1 MNIGTNRI
9 AILTIVLAFTCSCA
23 LAQNAPLGA
32 ALPLSP
38 AAANDSRPAPDLR
51 ALSDAI
57 AALEAQVQTL
67 SAQMADLRKQQQESS
82 EEASRLRQELAQT
95 KAQLD
100 SKMKEGATLASSATP
115 TYAAASSTSETSSP
129 SPVASSNPAPQ
140 NATAADAP
148 KEQSVEERVGRLEEN
163 QQMIDGKLDDQYQ
176 TKIESGSKYRVRL
189 SGVVMLNLYTY
200 RGQVDNS
207 DFPAIAVPP
216 DPLGSSGAFGGSLR
230 QSRIGF
236 EVFGPDV
243 WGAHTSASIQF
254 DFAGGFSQ
262 TENGNVLG
270 IPRLRTGT
278 IHFDWTN
285 TSLVAGQDYLFF
297 APLQPTSLAQF
308 ADPPLSYAG
317 NLWAWVPQVRVEHRF
332 ELGNGRKITVA
343 GGIIDSLSGD
353 LPDPGANLSPSWG
366 EQSNQPG
373 YAARIALTMPLF
385 DKPMTFGTGIYYGR
399 QFWGS
404 AASLTAGSPL
414 RT

>member
-1 MNIGTNRI
+1 
-9 AILTIVLAFTCSCA
+9 
-23 LAQNAPLGA
+23 
-32 ALPLSP
+32 LSP

-189 SGVVMLNLYTY
+189 SGVDVESLYL
-200 RGQVDNS
+200 S
-207 DFPAIAVPP
+207 
-216 DPLGSSGAFGGSLR
+216 
-230 QSRIGF
+230 
-236 EVFGPDV
+236 
-243 WGAHTSASIQF
+243 
-254 DFAGGFSQ
+254 
-262 TENGNVLG
+262 
-270 IPRLRTGT
+270 RTG
-278 IHFDWTN
+278 
-285 TSLVAGQDYLFF
+285 G
-297 APLQPTSLAQF
+297 
-308 ADPPLSYAG
+308 
-317 NLWAWVPQVRVEHRF
+317 
-332 ELGNGRKITVA
+332 
-343 GGIIDSLSGD
+343 
-353 LPDPGANLSPSWG
+353 
-366 EQSNQPG
+366 
-373 YAARIALTMPLF
+373 
-385 DKPMTFGTGIYYGR
+385 
-399 QFWGS
+399 
-404 AASLTAGSPL
+404 
-414 RT
+414 